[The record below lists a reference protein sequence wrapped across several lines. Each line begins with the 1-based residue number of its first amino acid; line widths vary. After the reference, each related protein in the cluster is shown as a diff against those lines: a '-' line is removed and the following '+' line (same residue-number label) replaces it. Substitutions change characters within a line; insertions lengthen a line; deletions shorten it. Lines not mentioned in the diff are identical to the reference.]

1 MGLDM
6 YAYSAHRSA
15 YKNPDALIDLEP
27 VQSDESPAKDLA
39 YWRKFNAL
47 HGWMED
53 LYRSRGGTGDFNCAT
68 VRLTSEDLDKL
79 EDDLNNNRLT
89 PRTGFFFGAPEI
101 YEEDVELTREFIRKA
116 RTRLADPGTIV
127 FYDSW
132 W

>member
-6 YAYSAHRSA
+6 YAWAA
-15 YKNPDALIDLEP
+15 KPAQIQNPAATVDLKVIEGVRP
-27 VQSDESPAKDLA
+27 TQVA

-53 LYRSRGGTGDFNCAT
+53 LYRERGGTDPDFNCNT
-68 VRLTSEDLDKL
+68 VRMDDETLRRL
-79 EDDLNNNRLT
+79 EGDIDADALK
-89 PRTGFFFGAPEI
+89 PRSGFFFGGMEIHPEDI
-101 YEEDVELTREFIRKA
+101 ESTRKFIVAARQAMADGDV
-116 RTRLADPGTIV
+116 V

>member
-6 YAYSAHRSA
+6 YAFSVSQELAGDVEVDF
-15 YKNPDALIDLEP
+15 K
-27 VQSDESPAKDLA
+27 SDDQEQLF

-53 LYRSRGGTGDFNCAT
+53 LYRSKGGTKDDFNCTT
-68 VRLTSEDLDKL
+68 VCLDLKDLDRLEMDAGNNKL
-79 EDDLNNNRLT
+79 V
-89 PRTGFFFGAPEI
+89 PRSGFFFGSQNIYPEDM
-101 YEEDVELTREFIRKA
+101 ETVAEFVAKA
-116 RTRLADPGTIV
+116 REAITEGKAV

>member
-6 YAYSAHRSA
+6 YAFAA
-15 YKNPDALIDLEP
+15 KPALIQNPDALVDLKMA
-27 VQSDESPAKDLA
+27 DEEIRPTMLA

-53 LYRSRGGTGDFNCAT
+53 LYRERGGTGPDFNCNT
-68 VRLTSEDLDKL
+68 VRLDDAALRRL
-79 EDDLNNNRLT
+79 EGDIEADALK
-89 PRTGFFFGAPEI
+89 PRSGFFFGGREIRPEDI
-101 YEEDVELTREFIRKA
+101 ESTRKFIVAARQAMADGDV
-116 RTRLADPGTIV
+116 V